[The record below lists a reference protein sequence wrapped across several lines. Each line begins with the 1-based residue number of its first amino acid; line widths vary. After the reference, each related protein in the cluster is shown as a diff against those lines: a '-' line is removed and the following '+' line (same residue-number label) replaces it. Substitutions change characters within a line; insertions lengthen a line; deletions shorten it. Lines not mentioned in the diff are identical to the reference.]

1 MIYESAI
8 KMIETK
14 LEVLSKEY
22 KITGQRNPIDSVRSR
37 IKTPVSIANKL
48 EKRNLPISF
57 SSMTENLCDIA
68 GIRVICPYISDIYLA
83 KDILL
88 KQPDIKLISEKDYIQ
103 NPKESGYRSL
113 HIVVEVPVSYSED
126 DITIYMGDK
135 LFNNLPADKQYSK
148 QFFGKNEEH
157 IFDVYFEYDGFEHND
172 ETNHKEPN
180 LEWDSHYDKNINNQ
194 DVELENFKLIRLK
207 LVVKFDR
214 FDIQYGSDDNAPK
227 VLEEV
232 FMATVSNDENEYSL
246 ELTLDPENI
255 EYSK

>member
-1 MIYESAI
+1 MINKNYNKINKKSLRPNNQNIIKYKNPTTKAFPQTIDSEKNDDFYEMTFKFQKIMMIYESAI

-37 IKTPVSIANKL
+37 IKTPVSIAHKL

-113 HIVVEVPVSYSED
+113 HIVVEVPVYLSN
-126 DITIYMGDK
+126 T
-135 LFNNLPADKQYSK
+135 
-148 QFFGKNEEH
+148 
-157 IFDVYFEYDGFEHND
+157 EHNV
-172 ETNHKEPN
+172 K
-180 LEWDSHYDKNINNQ
+180 
-194 DVELENFKLIRLK
+194 VE
-207 LVVKFDR
+207 
-214 FDIQYGSDDNAPK
+214 IQLRTIAMDFWA
-227 VLEEV
+227 
-232 FMATVSNDENEYSL
+232 SL
-246 ELTLDPENI
+246 EHELRYKTSGIVPETIKKELFQCAETIAITDRQMEQIAMELQALD
-255 EYSK
+255 